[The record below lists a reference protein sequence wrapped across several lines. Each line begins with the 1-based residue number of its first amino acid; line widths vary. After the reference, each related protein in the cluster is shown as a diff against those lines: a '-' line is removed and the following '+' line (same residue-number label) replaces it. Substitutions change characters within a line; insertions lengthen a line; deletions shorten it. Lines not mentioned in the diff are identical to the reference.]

1 MGRTAT
7 MPCRITPGEFLRL
20 EARLLGRA
28 RPRPDGSDAV
38 PAADRDR
45 EIRRRAACGE
55 EAAAIGRTLKI
66 NAKTVLRSLGRL
78 RRGGTTR

>member
-7 MPCRITPGEFLRL
+7 TPCRISVRQFLHL

-28 RPRPDGSDAV
+28 D
-38 PAADRDR
+38 PALPPTQPTAIRDR

-55 EAAAIGRTLKI
+55 EAAAIGRALKI